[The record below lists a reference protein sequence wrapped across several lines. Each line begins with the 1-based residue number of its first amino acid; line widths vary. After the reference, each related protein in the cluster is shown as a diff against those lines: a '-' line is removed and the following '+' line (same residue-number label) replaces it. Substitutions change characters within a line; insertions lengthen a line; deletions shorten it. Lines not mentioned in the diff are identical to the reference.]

1 MYSSDTQIRV
11 RYAETDQMG
20 YVYHGNYAAFFEVA
34 RTEAFRQL
42 GIRYKDLEADGVG
55 MPVGEIRTRFRRPA
69 RYDDLLTVRLMLKQP
84 AEGSRVLFEYE
95 IYNEAQELLTEGHTL
110 MVFVS
115 TATGRP
121 VPIPTEI
128 QNKLAPYFSEDEIV
142 GPVTPAAQK
151 LPAEAPAAAAFIPN
165 KPSKPTQ

>member
-1 MYSSDTQIRV
+1 MYSHDTAIRV

-20 YVYHGNYAAFFEVA
+20 YVYHGNYAAYFEVA

-69 RYDDLLTVRLMLKQP
+69 RYDDLLTVRLLLKQP

-115 TATGRP
+115 TANGRP
-121 VPIPTEI
+121 VPIPEDI
-128 QNKLAPYFSEDEIV
+128 QAKLAPFFSDDELTS
-142 GPVTPAAQK
+142 PLTPPKQK
-151 LPAEAPAAAAFIPN
+151 LPSEAPAPAAFLKGN
-165 KPSKPTQ
+165 ES